1 MNYHYQV
8 TFEDYAVRH
17 YLKKFRKKY
26 RHQWSSTED
35 GIRNKLARIDTVID
49 NQRIEVIHCTD
60 DRQELIVKDKF
71 KIARS
76 RNSAKTAG
84 DRLIAHVDH
93 RRRLVKVLLIYHK
106 NDLPKKR
113 GETSQWRMMIN
124 KNYKRLLANF
134 NLSNKT

>member
-1 MNYHYQV
+1 MNYQV

-35 GIRNKLARIDTVID
+35 GIRNKLARIDSVID

-60 DRQELIVKDKF
+60 DKQELIVKDQF
-71 KIARS
+71 KIAQS
-76 RNSAKTAG
+76 KKSAKTSG
-84 DRLIAHVDH
+84 DRIIAHVD
-93 RRRLVKVLLIYHK
+93 RRLRLVKVLLIYHK
-106 NDLPKKR
+106 GDLPKKR
-113 GETSQWRMMIN
+113 SETSQWRVMIGA
-124 KNYKRLLANF
+124 NYKRLLANF